1 MRDRLGEMLACDD
14 MTREGLARHIRA
26 LRRALTRDDGT
37 VRYGVLSSYVVA
49 WGEMCTRQYVR
60 RREKGVRQRKQ

>member
-14 MTREGLARHIRA
+14 MDRNELARHIRA
-26 LRRALTRDDGT
+26 LRRALMRVNGT
-37 VRYGVLSSYVVA
+37 VRNGVVPHLAIA
-49 WGEMCTRQYVR
+49 WDEMCTRQYVR